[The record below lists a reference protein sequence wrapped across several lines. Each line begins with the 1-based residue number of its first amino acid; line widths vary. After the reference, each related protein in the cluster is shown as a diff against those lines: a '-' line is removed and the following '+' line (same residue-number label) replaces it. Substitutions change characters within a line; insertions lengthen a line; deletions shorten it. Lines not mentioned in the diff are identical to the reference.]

1 VPAGSDESTQR
12 PGEDLG
18 MRTRITELF
27 GIEHP
32 IVLAPMGGVAGGPL
46 AAAVT
51 RAGGLGLIGCGY
63 GDPQAG
69 YGSVQ
74 WIDDQFESA
83 GNQKVGAGFIT
94 WSLAR
99 RPELLDRV
107 LDRGTDP
114 LFLSFG
120 DPSPFI
126 PKIRA
131 AGRRLILQVASL
143 AEAREAARLG
153 ADVIVAQGTEAG
165 GHGAAQRTLFTLLP
179 EVVDAVRPI
188 PVLAAGGVSD
198 GRGLAAALML
208 GAEGV
213 LVGTRLFASQEAFG
227 GDALKSRIVEANGDE
242 TLRTRIFDIIRR
254 LDWPSGYSGRAVA
267 NRFSRTW
274 HGREEEL
281 ASVLAS
287 EEPRYWQARDAG
299 DVETTVLFA
308 GEGVGLIRDFPP
320 AADIL
325 TRMVR
330 EAEAVIAAASKRP
343 A

>member
-1 VPAGSDESTQR
+1 
-12 PGEDLG
+12 

-27 GIEHP
+27 GVEHP
-32 IVLAPMGGVAGGPL
+32 IILAPMGGVAGGSL

-51 RAGGLGLIGCGY
+51 KAGGLGLIGCGY
-63 GDPQAG
+63 GDPKAG

-74 WIDDQFESA
+74 WIDDQFDSA
-83 GNQKVGAGFIT
+83 GNQKVGAGFIS

-120 DPSPFI
+120 DPAPFI

-165 GHGAAQRTLFTLLP
+165 GHGAARRTLFTLLP
-179 EVVDAVRPI
+179 EVVDAVHPI
-188 PVLAAGGVSD
+188 PVVAAGGVSD

-208 GAEGV
+208 GAEGA

-227 GDALKSRIVEANGDE
+227 SEAMKSRIVGATGDD
-242 TLRTRIFDIIRR
+242 TLRTRIFDVIRR
-254 LDWPSGYSGRAVA
+254 LDWPEGYSGRALA

-274 HGREEEL
+274 HGREDEL
-281 ASVLAS
+281 AAGLAS
-287 EEPRYWQARDAG
+287 EEPRYWKARDAG

-320 AADIL
+320 AAEVVA
-325 TRMVR
+325 RMVR
-330 EAEAVIAAASKRP
+330 EAEAIISAAPGRLA
-343 A
+343 